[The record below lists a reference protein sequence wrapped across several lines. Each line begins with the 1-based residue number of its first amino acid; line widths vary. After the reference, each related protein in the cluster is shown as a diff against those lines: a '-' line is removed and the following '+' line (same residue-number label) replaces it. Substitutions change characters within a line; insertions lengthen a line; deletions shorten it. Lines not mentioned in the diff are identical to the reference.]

1 MTTFA
6 ELYAATLEH
15 TKRPELQ
22 GITETAVR
30 TAVLRAHHVDFFSR
44 DLKTGILTYT
54 ISNSAQFYDFSNVS
68 VSLAQMR
75 TISHIYEI
83 SETGQPVAKLDF
95 CAPDDMLDECGQL
108 RRGVY
113 HLIGDTLRA
122 YTLATTGRVEVYYY
136 ANPVMSGTTV
146 LQSWIA
152 DAYKD
157 EVARWA
163 AAIVFT
169 RSGFIE
175 MANKYNDD
183 YIKPFKDMLVQS
195 HMQDLVN

>member
-6 ELYAATLEH
+6 ELYAATLEQ

-22 GITETAVR
+22 AITETAVR

-54 ISNSAQFYDFSNVS
+54 VSNSAQFYDFPNISTTMPQ
-68 VSLAQMR
+68 LR
-75 TISHIYEI
+75 TISHIYET
-83 SETGQPVAKLDF
+83 SELGTPVNKLDF
-95 CAPDDMLDECGQL
+95 CAPDDMLDECSQL
-108 RRGVY
+108 KTGVY
-113 HLIGDTLRA
+113 HQLGDTLRT
-122 YTLATTGRVEVYYY
+122 YTLATTGRMEVYYY
-136 ANPVMSGTTV
+136 ANPLITGNTV

-183 YIKPFKDMLVQS
+183 YIKPFKDQLIQS

>member
-22 GITETAVR
+22 GITESAIR

-44 DLKTGILTYT
+44 DLKTGLLTYT
-54 ISNSAQFYDFSNVS
+54 ISNSAQFYDFPNIS
-68 VSLAQMR
+68 VTMPNMR
-75 TISHIYEI
+75 TPKHIYEV
-83 SETGQPVAKLDF
+83 SETGQPVNRVNF
-95 CAPDDMLDECGQL
+95 CDTDDLLDECGQL
-108 RRGVY
+108 KRGVY
-113 HLIGDTLRA
+113 HMIGDTLRV
-122 YTLATTGRVEVYYY
+122 YPLATTGRAELYYY
-136 ANPVMSGTTV
+136 ANPVISGNTV

-152 DAYKD
+152 DAYKE

-183 YIKPFKDMLVQS
+183 YIKPFKDTLVQS

>member
-6 ELYAATLEH
+6 ELYAATLEQ

-22 GITETAVR
+22 AITESAIR

-54 ISNSAQFYDFSNVS
+54 VSNSAQFYDFPTVS
-68 VSLAQMR
+68 ATLPQLR

-83 SETGQPVAKLDF
+83 SELGTPVNKLEFRD
-95 CAPDDMLDECGQL
+95 PDQLLDECGQL
-108 RRGVY
+108 CRGVY
-113 HLIGDTLRA
+113 HMLGDTLRT
-122 YTLATTGRVEVYYY
+122 YTLGTTGRMEVYYY
-136 ANPVMSGTTV
+136 ANPLITGSTV

-152 DAYKD
+152 DLYKD
-157 EVARWA
+157 DMAKWA
-163 AAIVFT
+163 AAIVFS
-169 RSGFIE
+169 RSGFLE

-183 YIKPFKDMLVQS
+183 FIRPFKDTLVQS